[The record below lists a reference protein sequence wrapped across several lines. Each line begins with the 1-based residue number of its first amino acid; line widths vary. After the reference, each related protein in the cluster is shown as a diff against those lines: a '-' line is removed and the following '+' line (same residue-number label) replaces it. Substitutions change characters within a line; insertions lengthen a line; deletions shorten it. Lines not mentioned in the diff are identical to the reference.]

1 MNAVGLIEVIGYVA
15 AIEACDACVKSAS
28 VNILSID
35 KVGAGIVTLA
45 IVGDVGAVKSAIE
58 AGEVAA
64 NKVGVLRA
72 THVIPRIHKEV
83 ADNLLKKEE
92 RATQKYNK
100 VSEILIEENENTDV
114 ETLKEDESRNVE
126 ILEEDVKIEENEN
139 EAQGS
144 METLEEDI
152 RIEVSEN
159 LNVETLEEDI
169 KVEEKKDT
177 NTGTLKEDIKIEENE
192 NTNIEILKEDI
203 KIEENK
209 DTNVKTLHEDIKIEE
224 NENINTETLNVRKT
238 VSNKDTNNRNL
249 LNMNVKELK
258 NLAREYDSS
267 LTNKELNSL
276 KKEDL
281 VDLVDKLI
289 RGDK

>member
-35 KVGAGIVTLA
+35 KVGAGIVTLT

-100 VSEILIEENENTDV
+100 VSEIPIKEN
-114 ETLKEDESRNVE
+114 
-126 ILEEDVKIEENEN
+126 
-139 EAQGS
+139 
-144 METLEEDI
+144 M
-152 RIEVSEN
+152 
-159 LNVETLEEDI
+159 
-169 KVEEKKDT
+169 
-177 NTGTLKEDIKIEENE
+177 
-192 NTNIEILKEDI
+192 

-209 DTNVKTLHEDIKIEE
+209 DTNTETLEKDVKIEE
-224 NENINTETLNVRKT
+224 NTNIETLREDIKVEENENGNIETLEEVKPVRDG
-238 VSNKDTNNRNL
+238 VTNNRNL

-258 NLAREYDSS
+258 NLAREYNSS

-289 RGDK
+289 REDK

>member
-35 KVGAGIVTLA
+35 KVGAGIVTLT

-100 VSEILIEENENTDV
+100 VSEIPIKENMKIEENKDTNT
-114 ETLKEDESRNVE
+114 ETLEK
-126 ILEEDVKIEENEN
+126 DVKIEENTN
-139 EAQGS
+139 I
-144 METLEEDI
+144 ETLREDI
-152 RIEVSEN
+152 KVEEN
-159 LNVETLEEDI
+159 ANTNIETLEEDI
-169 KVEEKKDT
+169 KVEE
-177 NTGTLKEDIKIEENE
+177 NE
-192 NTNIEILKEDI
+192 NGNIETL
-203 KIEENK
+203 EE
-209 DTNVKTLHEDIKIEE
+209 VKP
-224 NENINTETLNVRKT
+224 VRDG
-238 VSNKDTNNRNL
+238 VTNNRNL

-258 NLAREYDSS
+258 NLAREYNSS

-289 RGDK
+289 REDK

>member
-35 KVGAGIVTLA
+35 KVGAGIVTLT

-58 AGEVAA
+58 AGGVAA

-72 THVIPRIHKEV
+72 AHVIPRIHKEV
-83 ADNLLKKEE
+83 ADNLFKKEE

-100 VSEILIEENENTDV
+100 VSEIMIEENEDTNIEV
-114 ETLKEDESRNVE
+114 LK
-126 ILEEDVKIEENEN
+126 
-139 EAQGS
+139 
-144 METLEEDI
+144 EDI
-152 RIEVSEN
+152 RIEEN
-159 LNVETLEEDI
+159 KNTEVLE
-169 KVEEKKDT
+169 
-177 NTGTLKEDIKIEENE
+177 EDIKIEESK
-192 NTNIEILKEDI
+192 NTNI
-203 KIEENK
+203 
-209 DTNVKTLHEDIKIEE
+209 KTL
-224 NENINTETLNVRKT
+224 NERKP
-238 VSNKDTNNRNL
+238 VSNKDTNRNL

-289 RGDK
+289 RGDR

>member
-92 RATQKYNK
+92 RATQKHNK

-114 ETLKEDESRNVE
+114 ETLREDESRNVE
-126 ILEEDVKIEENEN
+126 ILEEDIEVEENE
-139 EAQGS
+139 S
-144 METLEEDI
+144 
-152 RIEVSEN
+152 R
-159 LNVETLEEDI
+159 
-169 KVEEKKDT
+169 
-177 NTGTLKEDIKIEENE
+177 
-192 NTNIEILKEDI
+192 NIEILKEDI

-209 DTNVKTLHEDIKIEE
+209 DTNVKTLKEDIKIEE

-238 VSNKDTNNRNL
+238 VSNKDINNRNL

>member
-1 MNAVGLIEVIGYVA
+1 MNAIGLIEVIGYVA

-28 VNILSID
+28 VNVLSID
-35 KVGAGIVTLA
+35 KVGAGIVTLS

-100 VSEILIEENENTDV
+100 ISEILIEEKENIDV
-114 ETLKEDESRNVE
+114 ETLRDDIRTKEDESVNVE
-126 ILEEDVKIEENEN
+126 ILEEDVKIEEDESINIKILKEN
-139 EAQGS
+139 TRTKE
-144 METLEEDI
+144 
-152 RIEVSEN
+152 SEN
-159 LNVETLEEDI
+159 INVKDLKEDI
-169 KVEEKKDT
+169 KVEENENPNIK
-177 NTGTLKEDIKIEENE
+177 TLKEDTKVEENE
-192 NTNIEILKEDI
+192 NPNI
-203 KIEENK
+203 
-209 DTNVKTLHEDIKIEE
+209 
-224 NENINTETLNVRKT
+224 ETLNGRKS
-238 VSNKDTNNRNL
+238 VSDKDTNNINL

-258 NLAREYDSS
+258 NLARKYDSS
-267 LTNKELNSL
+267 LTNKELSSL

>member
-1 MNAVGLIEVIGYVA
+1 MNAIGLIEVIGYVA

-35 KVGAGIVTLA
+35 KVGAGIVTLT

-100 VSEILIEENENTDV
+100 VSEILIEENENTDE
-114 ETLKEDESRNVE
+114 ETLRDDIRTKEDESANVE
-126 ILEEDVKIEENEN
+126 ILEED
-139 EAQGS
+139 
-144 METLEEDI
+144 
-152 RIEVSEN
+152 IEV
-159 LNVETLEEDI
+159 
-169 KVEEKKDT
+169 
-177 NTGTLKEDIKIEENE
+177 
-192 NTNIEILKEDI
+192 
-203 KIEENK
+203 EENK
-209 DTNVKTLHEDIKIEE
+209 
-224 NENINTETLNVRKT
+224 NINTQTLNVRKI
-238 VSNKDTNNRNL
+238 VSNKDTNNINL

>member
-35 KVGAGIVTLA
+35 KVGAGIVTLT

-58 AGEVAA
+58 AGEVAV

-83 ADNLLKKEE
+83 ADSLLKKEE
-92 RATQKYNK
+92 IATQKHNK
-100 VSEILIEENENTDV
+100 VSEMLIEENENTDV
-114 ETLKEDESRNVE
+114 ETLMDDIRTKEDESRNVE
-126 ILEEDVKIEENEN
+126 ILEEDAKIEEDESINIKILKENTRTKESENINVKDLKEDTKVEENEN
-139 EAQGS
+139 P
-144 METLEEDI
+144 
-152 RIEVSEN
+152 
-159 LNVETLEEDI
+159 
-169 KVEEKKDT
+169 
-177 NTGTLKEDIKIEENE
+177 NTKTLKEDIKIEE
-192 NTNIEILKEDI
+192 K
-203 KIEENK
+203 K
-209 DTNVKTLHEDIKIEE
+209 DTNVKTLKEDIKVEE
-224 NENINTETLNVRKT
+224 NKDTNTETLNGKKS

-267 LTNKELNSL
+267 LTNKDLNSL

-281 VDLVDKLI
+281 VVLVDKLI

>member
-35 KVGAGIVTLA
+35 KVGAGIVTLT

-100 VSEILIEENENTDV
+100 VSEIQIEENENTDV
-114 ETLKEDESRNVE
+114 ETLREDESRNVE
-126 ILEEDVKIEENEN
+126 VEENESIN
-139 EAQGS
+139 VKTLKKDIEVEENKDTNT
-144 METLEEDI
+144 ETLK
-152 RIEVSEN
+152 
-159 LNVETLEEDI
+159 EDI
-169 KVEEKKDT
+169 KVEENENLNTEILKEDIKIEENEST
-177 NTGTLKEDIKIEENE
+177 NIETLKEDIKIEENE
-192 NTNIEILKEDI
+192 NTN
-203 KIEENK
+203 
-209 DTNVKTLHEDIKIEE
+209 TKTLEE
-224 NENINTETLNVRKT
+224 VKPVRDG
-238 VSNKDTNNRNL
+238 VTNNRNL

-258 NLAREYDSS
+258 NLARQYDSS

>member
-35 KVGAGIVTLA
+35 KVGAGIVTLT

-58 AGEVAA
+58 AGGVAA

-83 ADNLLKKEE
+83 ADNLFKKEE

-100 VSEILIEENENTDV
+100 VSEIMIEENEDTNIEV
-114 ETLKEDESRNVE
+114 LK
-126 ILEEDVKIEENEN
+126 
-139 EAQGS
+139 
-144 METLEEDI
+144 EDI
-152 RIEVSEN
+152 RIEEN
-159 LNVETLEEDI
+159 KNTEVLEEDIKVEENKGTKVETLEEDI
-169 KVEEKKDT
+169 K
-177 NTGTLKEDIKIEENE
+177 IEESK
-192 NTNIEILKEDI
+192 NTNI
-203 KIEENK
+203 
-209 DTNVKTLHEDIKIEE
+209 KTL
-224 NENINTETLNVRKT
+224 NERKP
-238 VSNKDTNNRNL
+238 VSNKDTNRNL

>member
-35 KVGAGIVTLA
+35 KVGAGIVTLT

-100 VSEILIEENENTDV
+100 VSEIPIKENMKIEENKDTNT
-114 ETLKEDESRNVE
+114 ETLEK
-126 ILEEDVKIEENEN
+126 DVKIEENAN
-139 EAQGS
+139 TNANTNTNTNTNTNI
-144 METLEEDI
+144 ETL
-152 RIEVSEN
+152 R
-159 LNVETLEEDI
+159 EDI
-169 KVEEKKDT
+169 KV
-177 NTGTLKEDIKIEENE
+177 EENE
-192 NTNIEILKEDI
+192 NTNIETL
-203 KIEENK
+203 EE
-209 DTNVKTLHEDIKIEE
+209 VKP
-224 NENINTETLNVRKT
+224 VRDG
-238 VSNKDTNNRNL
+238 VTNNRNL

-258 NLAREYDSS
+258 NLAREYNSS

-289 RGDK
+289 REDK

>member
-35 KVGAGIVTLA
+35 KVGAGIVTLT

-114 ETLKEDESRNVE
+114 ETLREDESRNVE
-126 ILEEDVKIEENEN
+126 ILEEDIEVEENESIN
-139 EAQGS
+139 VK
-144 METLEEDI
+144 TLKKD
-152 RIEVSEN
+152 IEVEEN
-159 LNVETLEEDI
+159 
-169 KVEEKKDT
+169 KDT
-177 NTGTLKEDIKIEENE
+177 NIETLREDTKVEENE

-203 KIEENK
+203 KIEENES
-209 DTNVKTLHEDIKIEE
+209 TNIETLKEDIKIEE
-224 NENINTETLNVRKT
+224 NENTNTKTLEEVKPVRDG
-238 VSNKDTNNRNL
+238 VTNNRNL

-258 NLAREYDSS
+258 NLARQYDSS

>member
-35 KVGAGIVTLA
+35 KVGAGIVTLT

-100 VSEILIEENENTDV
+100 VSEIPIKENM
-114 ETLKEDESRNVE
+114 
-126 ILEEDVKIEENEN
+126 KIEENKDTN
-139 EAQGS
+139 TNTNTNTNI
-144 METLEEDI
+144 ETL
-152 RIEVSEN
+152 R
-159 LNVETLEEDI
+159 EDI
-169 KVEEKKDT
+169 KV
-177 NTGTLKEDIKIEENE
+177 EENE
-192 NTNIEILKEDI
+192 NTNIETL
-203 KIEENK
+203 EE
-209 DTNVKTLHEDIKIEE
+209 VKP
-224 NENINTETLNVRKT
+224 VRDG
-238 VSNKDTNNRNL
+238 VTNNRNL

-258 NLAREYDSS
+258 NLAREYNSS

-289 RGDK
+289 REDK

>member
-35 KVGAGIVTLA
+35 KVGAGIVTLT

-72 THVIPRIHKEV
+72 THVIPRINKEV

-92 RATQKYNK
+92 RATQKYNE
-100 VSEILIEENENTDV
+100 VSEIQIKENM
-114 ETLKEDESRNVE
+114 
-126 ILEEDVKIEENEN
+126 KIEEK
-139 EAQGS
+139 
-144 METLEEDI
+144 EDTK
-152 RIEVSEN
+152 
-159 LNVETLEEDI
+159 VETLEEDI
-169 KVEEKKDT
+169 KVEENASP
-177 NTGTLKEDIKIEENE
+177 NTETLNEDIKVEENE
-192 NTNIEILKEDI
+192 NTN
-203 KIEENK
+203 
-209 DTNVKTLHEDIKIEE
+209 TKTLEE
-224 NENINTETLNVRKT
+224 VKPVRDG
-238 VSNKDTNNRNL
+238 VTNNRNL

-258 NLAREYDSS
+258 NLARQYDSS

>member
-35 KVGAGIVTLA
+35 KVGAGIVTLT

-100 VSEILIEENENTDV
+100 VSEIPIKENMKIEENKDTNT
-114 ETLKEDESRNVE
+114 ETLEK
-126 ILEEDVKIEENEN
+126 DVKIEENTN
-139 EAQGS
+139 
-144 METLEEDI
+144 I
-152 RIEVSEN
+152 
-159 LNVETLEEDI
+159 ETLEEDI
-169 KVEEKKDT
+169 KVEE
-177 NTGTLKEDIKIEENE
+177 NE
-192 NTNIEILKEDI
+192 NGNIETL
-203 KIEENK
+203 EE
-209 DTNVKTLHEDIKIEE
+209 VKP
-224 NENINTETLNVRKT
+224 VRDG
-238 VSNKDTNNRNL
+238 VTNNRNL

-258 NLAREYDSS
+258 NLAREYNSS

-289 RGDK
+289 REDK